1 MTELKK
7 QIKEI
12 DKLIEKQ
19 YNINNEFDY
28 VILDG
33 IVDVE
38 KYLKSDLKILWI
50 LKEPHDKG
58 EHGKFD
64 MRHLI
69 QDAKYVTGLN
79 PNMKATFRNIIYS
92 TFGILNN
99 FISWKKIEDFR
110 NNHELIDI
118 LQNIAL
124 INIRKLPGEARS
136 KDKEIE
142 NAYIAHKLLLL
153 KQIEIIN
160 PDVIIGGG
168 TIKHLYTDLQLS
180 KANKKTMTKFENIKN
195 HPKAYFTADNKII
208 IETCHPAAKI
218 NQELYCNNII
228 NGVKYWHSRMNK

>member
-1 MTELKK
+1 MIELKK

-12 DKLIEKQ
+12 DMLIEKQ

-38 KYLKSDLKILWI
+38 KYLKSDFKILWI

-69 QDAKYVTGLN
+69 QDAKYKTGLN
-79 PNMKATFRNIIYS
+79 PNMKATFTNIIYS
-92 TFGILNN
+92 TFAILNN

-110 NNHELIDI
+110 ENNELIDV

-124 INIRKLPGEARS
+124 INIRKLPGDAS
-136 KDKEIE
+136 SDDKEIE
-142 NAYIAHKLLLL
+142 NTYNAHKLLLL

-160 PDVIIGGG
+160 PDIIIGGG
-168 TIKHLYTDLQLS
+168 TIKHLYTDLKLS
-180 KANKKTMTKFENIKN
+180 KADKKTLTKFENVN
-195 HPKAYFTADNKII
+195 NYPKAYFTADKKII
-208 IETCHPAAKI
+208 IETCHPAARVS
-218 NQELYCNNII
+218 QEVYCSNII
-228 NGVKYWHSRMNK
+228 NGVKYWHSHMNK